1 MELLLTQLREL
12 VTEVIRLPIFK
23 DMKLTNIV
31 KTLSVAPL
39 LLSASSAFAL
49 YCGSDTNQNHV
60 NAGRADLQY
69 SVLVYANGSGE
80 YLGMTSDNT
89 MLQETSAGYFATTTE
104 CSTSGG
110 GEEEPPATGGN
121 VVHEDLGNVAAK
133 NAENTLKKVAEFSGK
148 NYHVAVAGSDLVED
162 IGGDMQADKLSLPRT
177 VYVDIPEGAT
187 IEAAYV
193 NYYGSSYLTDESNAV
208 DNTDDTV
215 SGSELGIDSIADI
228 QNNEINITV
237 DTNDLGALTPSSAG
251 VGEKSESMP
260 SWWKMFP
267 SAGTLQNSKVVMWN
281 NRLDLT
287 DAFTGLTGS
296 IPVTVTR
303 LQRAD
308 FTGASHSGMEGIVF
322 AAPSGAND
330 NGDVA
335 NDCLANASYSVIVVY
350 SMPTGEDKTISIYDG
365 IAWGWNNDF
374 ATSTSKAFAS
384 QVIPHKAVTDIQILH
399 DAIDA
404 TGDTKLYLAALDGDE
419 YGHSNVPQCG
429 SSSYPH
435 DTGKDYTWVKNGTGA
450 VQYYENIYE
459 GPHAPDVGTSF
470 PAYSEVKTVSNGLN
484 FNIVEIGIENDVD
497 NAVNTLI
504 HVEGDNPVSTQ
515 VDQEAMLIS
524 FAILEAKTMEQG
536 TEPPAPTNT
545 APVVTMNG
553 DANLTLTV
561 GDTFTDP
568 GATATDAEDG
578 AITPVADCNVS
589 TATAGTYTCTYTATD
604 AGGLSDTATRTVTVE
619 EEEPPAPTNTAPVV
633 TLNGDASVTLEYGA
647 AWTDPGAT
655 ATDAEDGAIT
665 PVADCPVN
673 TSQAGTYTCTYTA
686 TDSGALSDS
695 VTRTVV
701 VEEEVVEPPQQT
713 CVTASF
719 ADHEAAGRAEV
730 LYFSSYYVIGSG
742 EYLGSTYIGGT
753 ATLVETAPGQ
763 WATGTCQ

>member
-1 MELLLTQLREL
+1 
-12 VTEVIRLPIFK
+12 
-23 DMKLTNIV
+23 MKSMI
-31 KTLSVAPL
+31 KTLVAAPL
-39 LLSASSAFAL
+39 LLAASQSFAL
-49 YCGSDTNQNHV
+49 YCGSDTNQNHI
-60 NAGRADLQY
+60 NAGRATLMY
-69 SVLVYANGSGE
+69 SITVYTNGSNE
-80 YLGMTSDNT
+80 YIGLSGDTV
-89 MLQETSAGYFATTTE
+89 MLQETSAGYFQKTTSCPT
-104 CSTSGG
+104 GG
-110 GEEEPPATGGN
+110 GEEEQPTSGGT
-121 VVHEDLGNVAAK
+121 VVHENIGNVAAQ

-177 VYVDIPEGAT
+177 VYVDIPQGAT
-187 IEAAYV
+187 VEAAYV
-193 NYYGSSYLTDESNAV
+193 NYYGSAFVTDEANAK
-208 DNTDDTV
+208 DDTDDTI

-228 QNNEINITV
+228 ENNEIDIEIAGTEYA
-237 DTNDLGALTPSSAG
+237 ALTPSSAQ
-251 VGEKSESMP
+251 VGEKSESIP

-267 SAGTLQNSKVVMWN
+267 SAGTLQNSKIVMWN

-287 DAFTGLTGS
+287 SQFQGLTGN
-296 IPVTVTR
+296 IPVKVNR

-308 FTGASHSGMEGIVF
+308 FTGASKSAMGYAM
-322 AAPSGAND
+322 APPSGRND
-330 NGDVA
+330 NGVIA

-435 DTGKDYTWVKNGTGA
+435 DTGKDYTWIKNGTGA

-459 GPHAPDVGTSF
+459 GPHAPAVGTSF
-470 PAYSEVKTVSNGLN
+470 PAYNEVKTVSNGLN
-484 FNIVEIGIENDVD
+484 FNIVEIDVANDVD
-497 NAVNTLI
+497 GAINTLV

-524 FAILEAKTMEQG
+524 FAILEAKTMEQS
-536 TEPPAPTNT
+536 EQVEPTNT
-545 APVVTMNG
+545 APVVTMEG
-553 DANLTLTV
+553 DAEVTLTV

-604 AGGLSDTATRTVTVE
+604 SGALTDTATRTVIVE
-619 EEEPPAPTNTAPVV
+619 DQTPPPPPANTAPVV
-633 TLNGDASVTLEYGA
+633 TLNGSASVTLEFGA
-647 AWTDPGAT
+647 AWTDPGAS
-655 ATDAEDGAIT
+655 ATDAEDGTIT

-673 TSQAGTYTCTYTA
+673 TQQAGTYTCTYTA

-701 VEEEVVEPPQQT
+701 VEEEVIEPPQQT
-713 CVTASF
+713 CVTASY
-719 ADHEAAGRAEV
+719 ADHIAAGRAYESWYSV
-730 LYFSSYYVIGSG
+730 YATGSG
-742 EYLGSTYIGGT
+742 TYLGSNFMGGS
-753 ATLVETAPGQ
+753 ATLVETSPGT
-763 WATGTCQ
+763 WDTGTCQ

>member
-1 MELLLTQLREL
+1 
-12 VTEVIRLPIFK
+12 
-23 DMKLTNIV
+23 MKLKNIAT
-31 KTLSVAPL
+31 TLSVAPML
-39 LLSASSAFAL
+39 LAASSAFAL
-49 YCGSDTNQNHV
+49 YCGSDSNQNHI
-60 NAGRADLQY
+60 NAGRAELLY
-69 SVLVYANGSGE
+69 GINVNAIGSGE
-80 YLGMTSDNT
+80 YLGMSSGTT
-89 MLQETSAGYFATTTE
+89 MLQETSAGYFQKTSSCPTGGGDDPIDPP
-104 CSTSGG
+104 TSGG
-110 GEEEPPATGGN
+110 D

-177 VYVDIPEGAT
+177 VYVDIPAGAT

-193 NYYGSSYLTDESNAV
+193 NYYGSAYVTDETNAK
-208 DNTDDTV
+208 DDTDDTV

-228 QNNEINITV
+228 ENNEINITV
-237 DTNDLGALTPSSAG
+237 DTNDLGALTPSSAA
-251 VGEKSESMP
+251 VGAQSESMP

-287 DAFTGLTGS
+287 DAFAGLTGS

-308 FTGASHSGMEGIVF
+308 FTGASESAMGF
-322 AAPSGAND
+322 AMAPPSGAND

-435 DTGKDYTWVKNGTGA
+435 DTGKDYTWVKNGTGN

-504 HVEGDNPVSTQ
+504 HVEGDNPISTQ

-553 DANLTLTV
+553 NAEMTLTV

-578 AITPVADCNVS
+578 AITPTADCNVS
-589 TATAGTYTCTYTATD
+589 TTVAGTYTCTYTATD
-604 AGGLSDTATRTVTVE
+604 SGALTDTATRTVIVE
-619 EEEPPAPTNTAPVV
+619 EEVQPTNTAPVV

-665 PVADCPVN
+665 PVVDCPVD
-673 TSQAGTYTCTYTA
+673 TQVAGTYTCTYSA
-686 TDSGALSDS
+686 TDVGGLSDS

-701 VEEEVVEPPQQT
+701 VEEVIEPPAQT

-719 ADHEAAGRAEV
+719 ADHEAAGRAEI
-730 LYFSSYYVIGSG
+730 LYLSSYYVVGSG

-753 ATLVETAPGQ
+753 ATLVETSPGQ